1 MGGNGVEAALR
12 RFNAALD
19 SFEAAVLR
27 HQQTRKSITAL
38 ETEIQN
44 LSEDRSRLAQELDEM
59 RAYASDLDKI
69 QKGVSRRLTA
79 AIDNI
84 RTVLEGA

>member
-1 MGGNGVEAALR
+1 MGGNGVDAALR

-27 HQQTRKSITAL
+27 HQQTRKSIKAL

-69 QKGVSRRLTA
+69 QKGVSKRLTA

>member
-1 MGGNGVEAALR
+1 MGENGVDAALR

-19 SFEAAVLR
+19 SFEAAVVR
-27 HQQTRKSITAL
+27 HQQTRKSIKAL

-69 QKGVSRRLTA
+69 QKGVSKRLNA